1 MDLGYEMEADWIL
14 LTTCNF
20 RCNYCGIAPSDLGA
34 KMIVYGTP
42 AQWVEGFNATGK
54 TWLLHI
60 TGGEPAIYPG
70 FVSLCEQLARG
81 HYLSINSNLSH
92 QCVNAFT
99 ERIDPERVHY
109 INAAV
114 HCDERQKKASLDVFI
129 ERVHKLQ
136 WHHFNV
142 LLSLVMT
149 PRMMSI
155 FKELSDYFKSHGLF
169 LIPKAMYGMHQ
180 GNNYPAAY
188 SVDEKALILEYSA
201 KARQEYAPVIDR
213 MGEPATIDMFDDGR
227 FLSSTRSYRGKLCG
241 SGYNFVRIEPDG
253 TVIRCGSGKRL
264 GNILLKNVSFLRAP
278 KACDTVYCP
287 YFCEKY
293 TSPQFVQMQKGAD
306 TPFISSL
313 SSLVKRVLEAC

>member
-1 MDLGYEMEADWIL
+1 MEADWIL

-34 KMIVYGTP
+34 KITLHGTP
-42 AQWVEGFNATGK
+42 AQWMEGFKATGR

-60 TGGEPAIYPG
+60 TGGEPSIYPG
-70 FVSLCEQLARG
+70 FVSLCEQLARD
-81 HYLSINSNLSH
+81 HYLSINSNLS
-92 QCVNAFT
+92 QPCIDAFA
-99 ERIDPERVHY
+99 EQIDPERVHF

-114 HCDERQKKASLDVFI
+114 HCDERQKKASPDVFI

-136 WHHFNV
+136 LHHFNV

-149 PRMMSI
+149 PGMVSR
-155 FKELSDYFKSHGLF
+155 FEELSEHFESHGLF
-169 LIPKAMYGMHQ
+169 LIPKAMYGMHH
-180 GNNYPAAY
+180 GSNYPAAY
-188 SVDEKALILEYSA
+188 SADEKALILEYSA
-201 KARQEYAPVIDR
+201 KARQAYAPVVDK
-213 MGEPATIDMFDDGR
+213 MGEPATIDMLDDGR

-241 SGYNFVRIEPDG
+241 SGYNFARIEPDG

-293 TSPQFVQMQKGAD
+293 TSPQFAHRQQGAN
-306 TPFISSL
+306 TPFINSL
-313 SSLVKRVLEAC
+313 SSLAKRVLKAS